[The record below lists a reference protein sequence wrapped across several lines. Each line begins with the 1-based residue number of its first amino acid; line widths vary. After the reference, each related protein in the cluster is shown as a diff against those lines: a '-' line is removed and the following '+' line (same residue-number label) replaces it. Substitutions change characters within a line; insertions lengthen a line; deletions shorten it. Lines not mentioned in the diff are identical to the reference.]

1 MAYHLLLA
9 WLASSSLFLQKLSL
23 SLIEEDSGVLLFL
36 QKFEF
41 NFCILCFNT
50 TGEVVYSETNLYS
63 LKSFRCSKFVCVKT
77 V

>member
-50 TGEVVYSETNLYS
+50 TGEVHS
-63 LKSFRCSKFVCVKT
+63 LLRDKLVLTKEL
-77 V
+77 